1 MKKKDLL
8 PHEVPDWLSNSDNP
22 PKDSEDRKFIKLV
35 PKWKRNMKPLD
46 WLYELFWSESKIYP
60 STHLINPDD
69 YVNDIGP
76 GRIDFFEYLRTV
88 VRAMHLHIPFHNY
101 ERKYYV
107 FHKLDPWKKT
117 AEDLPKVKSVKKLLK
132 KIKILD
138 NMLCKMRNHSE

>member
-1 MKKKDLL
+1 
-8 PHEVPDWLSNSDNP
+8 
-22 PKDSEDRKFIKLV
+22 
-35 PKWKRNMKPLD
+35 
-46 WLYELFWSESKIYP
+46 
-60 STHLINPDD
+60 
-69 YVNDIGP
+69 
-76 GRIDFFEYLRTV
+76 LRTV

-107 FHKLDPWKKT
+107 FHKKDPWKKT